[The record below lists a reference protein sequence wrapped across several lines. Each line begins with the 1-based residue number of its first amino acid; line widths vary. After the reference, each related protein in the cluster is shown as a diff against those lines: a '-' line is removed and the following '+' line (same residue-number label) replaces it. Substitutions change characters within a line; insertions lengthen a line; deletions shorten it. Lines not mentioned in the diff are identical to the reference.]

1 MPKRRSD
8 VLEAIA
14 ERFLIWFLGGSVLLA
29 LGIVICMFRGSW
41 GPYLWGLIWVL
52 LLGGSAM
59 MIMSIV
65 AIWEVRKVTSY
76 SVKCPYCEK
85 INVLTE
91 KPERDFTCV
100 HCARV
105 IPINDGD
112 VMPVYQVRCG
122 FCNELNYYNEKS
134 EALICENCDHEIP
147 IEVSSD
153 RGPRNLPKGFTIQ
166 EDPNLYELLII
177 SPGPR
182 HEEVI
187 STLQHML
194 AMSRAQV
201 KQILTEVP
209 VTLLHGIPR
218 RKAEALQTQLSVH
231 DAVAE
236 FRPIAR

>member
-14 ERFLIWFLGGSVLLA
+14 ERFLLWFIGGSLLIA
-29 LGIVICMFRGSW
+29 ISFLLWTYRGDEFYMLGFFLVFMGV
-41 GPYLWGLIWVL
+41 GV
-52 LLGGSAM
+52 AM
-59 MIMSIV
+59 VSL
-65 AIWEVRKVTSY
+65 AIIAAFEVQHVTSF
-76 SVKCPYCEK
+76 SVKCPYCETK
-85 INVLTE
+85 NVLTA
-91 KPERDFTCV
+91 KPEKDFTCI
-100 HCARV
+100 HCQRV
-105 IPINDGD
+105 IPINDGQ
-112 VMPVYQVRCG
+112 VMQVYQVRCG
-122 FCNELNYYNEKS
+122 YCNELNYYNDKS

-147 IEVSSD
+147 IAVSD
-153 RGPRNLPKGFTIQ
+153 EQVKRNLPRGFTVQ
-166 EDPNLYELLII
+166 DDPNLYELLLI

-218 RKAEALQTQLSVH
+218 RKAEALQTQLTVH

-236 FRPIAR
+236 FRPITQ

>member
-8 VLEAIA
+8 VLELIA
-14 ERFLIWFLGGSVLLA
+14 ERVLLWFIGGSILIAGAILIWTYKGEGT
-29 LGIVICMFRGSW
+29 
-41 GPYLWGLIWVL
+41 
-52 LLGGSAM
+52 LLGLFWVAM
-59 MIMSIV
+59 PAGITALV
-65 AIWEVRKVTSY
+65 LAFTALFEVHHVTSFD
-76 SVKCPYCEK
+76 VKCPYCERV
-85 INVLTE
+85 NTLTAT
-91 KPERDFTCV
+91 PEQDFSCV
-100 HCARV
+100 YCDRV
-105 IPINDGD
+105 IPIQDGH

-122 FCNELNYYNEKS
+122 YCNELNYYNDKS

-147 IEVSSD
+147 IAVSD
-153 RGPRNLPKGFTIQ
+153 EQVKRNLPRGFTIQ
-166 EDPNLYELLII
+166 EDPNLYELLLI

-218 RKAEALQTQLSVH
+218 RKAEALQTQLTVH

-236 FRPIAR
+236 FRPITR